1 MQKTAIWSEIDRK
14 TRIRL
19 KGARFRSHAFTRL
32 LTRSSNMLFAIVAV
46 TLSASVVHWL
56 YQSPVSTSTEI
67 KIHLGGTIPDNE
79 VPLIAE
85 ARAMRRVALARS
97 VQVESDRDASRF
109 AERFNIDW
117 DLSRLICSIS
127 DNENM
132 DPGLIFNVINVES
145 QFNARAVGKVGE
157 IGLMQVRPETALTI
171 DPGAT
176 VEKLFDP
183 AYNIRIGIKHL
194 KDQLHFFRGDL
205 RLALLAY
212 NRGRGTINSLLS
224 VGLDP
229 SNGYAA
235 RIMNGS
241 M

>member
-1 MQKTAIWSEIDRK
+1 MR
-14 TRIRL
+14 TRGL
-19 KGARFRSHAFTRL
+19 TKL
-32 LTRSSNMLFAIVAV
+32 LTRSSNILFGFVAV
-46 TLSASVVHWL
+46 ALSASVVHWL
-56 YQSPVSTSTEI
+56 YQSPVTTSTEV
-67 KIHLGGTIPDNE
+67 KIHIGGAIPDAE

-85 ARAMRRVALARS
+85 ARAMRRTALAHS
-97 VQVESDRDASRF
+97 VQVESDRDVGRF
-109 AERFNIDW
+109 ADRFNIDW
-117 DLSRLICSIS
+117 DLARLVNSIS
-127 DNENM
+127 ESENM
-132 DPGLIFNVINVES
+132 DPNLIFNVIQVES
-145 QFNARAVGKVGE
+145 QFNTRAVGSVGE

-235 RIMNGS
+235 KIMSGS